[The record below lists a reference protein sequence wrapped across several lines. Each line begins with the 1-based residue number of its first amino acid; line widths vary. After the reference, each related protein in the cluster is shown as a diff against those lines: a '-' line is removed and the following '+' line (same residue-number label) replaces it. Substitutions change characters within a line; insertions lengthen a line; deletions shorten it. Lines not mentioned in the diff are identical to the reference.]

1 MSWAAQEFETLD
13 LGDARL
19 NNRAVLLAQR
29 LAAKPTASIPNAC
42 SNWTET
48 IAAYRSLNNDRLSWE
63 DVMQPHWQASVQ
75 RMAAHPLVLCL
86 QDTRSWTT
94 TASKCRAWGR

>member
-19 NNRAVLLAQR
+19 NKRAVLLAER

-48 IAAYRSLNNDRLSWE
+48 IAAYRFLTSRNSLKMNSPGFQGGRL
-63 DVMQPHWQASVQ
+63 V
-75 RMAAHPLVLCL
+75 
-86 QDTRSWTT
+86 
-94 TASKCRAWGR
+94 